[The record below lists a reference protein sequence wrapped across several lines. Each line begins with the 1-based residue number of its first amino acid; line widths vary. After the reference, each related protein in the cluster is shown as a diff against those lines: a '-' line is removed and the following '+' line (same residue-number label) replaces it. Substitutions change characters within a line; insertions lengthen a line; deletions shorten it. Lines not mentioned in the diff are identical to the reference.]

1 MLTIPHI
8 SVVERGITIT
18 WISLATGHMT
28 VGGIVRLRVSDA
40 KRDVERNR
48 RINMEYCRIYKNDGK
63 IKGVAVE
70 LSLAECR
77 VVMDA
82 LKDHA
87 TKKYLFGEYLELRR
101 DKEMTFTQYVKG
113 ARDMLNGLK
122 KACGGADEQEE

>member
-8 SVVERGITIT
+8 SVAERGITT
-18 WISLATGHMT
+18 SWISWAIGRMT

-70 LSLAECR
+70 LSMAECR
-77 VVMDA
+77 VIMDA
-82 LKDHA
+82 LKDS
-87 TKKYLFGEYLELRR
+87 
-101 DKEMTFTQYVKG
+101 G
-113 ARDMLNGLK
+113 AQDLLNGLK